1 MGLLKAIFTLV
12 ISIVLVNYIYKNKNE
27 LKDHTIFRFIIP
39 YSNSMEKSY
48 LIIISMTIIISLL

>member
-39 YSNSMEKSY
+39 YTNSMEKSY
-48 LIIISMTIIISLL
+48 LIIICMTIIISLL

>member
-39 YSNSMEKSY
+39 YTNSMEKSY
-48 LIIISMTIIISLL
+48 LIIISMTIIIFF

>member
-39 YSNSMEKSY
+39 YTNSMEKSY